1 MPRAFEFRLEKLLDL
16 RRLKEDLA
24 QRDHA
29 EAQRAV
35 QEQNR
40 AILGLLQEEDASKQ
54 EVRALKLKAPD
65 VVQLRLQEGYL
76 LSLERRLR
84 KAYEVLHAR
93 AQVEAERRRVL
104 TEARKGVRVLERFR
118 EKQLKLW
125 RAGVDLEERRFL
137 DDVTQQQIF
146 REEPVRTSARESA
159 SGEPSAAPVAADS
172 FGSVQG
178 KAE

>member
-1 MPRAFEFRLEKLLDL
+1 MPRAFEFRLEKLLEL

-24 QRDHA
+24 QRDLA
-29 EAQRAV
+29 EAQRAL
-35 QEQNR
+35 QEQNGVIR
-40 AILGLLQEEDASKQ
+40 GLLQDEELSRQ
-54 EVRALKLKAPD
+54 EIRALKMKALD

-76 LSLERRLR
+76 LSLERRLG
-84 KAYEVLHAR
+84 KANEVLHEK
-93 AQVEAERRRVL
+93 AQVEGERRRVL

-137 DDVTQQQIF
+137 DDVSQQQIF
-146 REEPVRTSARESA
+146 REETLL
-159 SGEPSAAPVAADS
+159 
-172 FGSVQG
+172 G